1 MWRLAGAIFMLPF
14 AILQSTSISQVGA
27 LHTFGALLFVAV
39 SQRMPLDSLMLV
51 TKGVCD
57 PGLMTL

>member
-1 MWRLAGAIFMLPF
+1 MLPF